1 MSFLHFLRLVR
12 FRNQKLGDVGIRPRR
27 ILAHVNCPPCACMGY
42 HLVCLRGLPPC
53 VQYGLPPSVRAW
65 ASSSILYGT
74 SPHLN
79 ELISCVLP
87 SSVPPRGT
95 VQCTCYHLVCMHGL
109 PSSCI
114 LPHNGACMQL
124 RIIVKSHMYAFE
136 KCYFP
141 LGFFPE
147 RSYCIF
153 IYALHIRDMIFSFSK
168 AGSDVSITN
177 LRLDAC
183 SSNEWG

>member
-1 MSFLHFLRLVR
+1 MSFLHFLGLVR

-27 ILAHVNCPPCACMGY
+27 ILAHVNCLLCACMGY
-42 HLVCLRGLPPC
+42 HLVCLRGLPPVC
-53 VQYGLPPSVRAW
+53 AHELHT
-65 ASSSILYGT
+65 ILYGA

-79 ELISCVLP
+79 VLTSCVLP
-87 SSVPPRGT
+87 PSVPPRGT

-183 SSNEWG
+183 SSNE

>member
-1 MSFLHFLRLVR
+1 MY
-12 FRNQKLGDVGIRPRR
+12 KLPERR
-27 ILAHVNCPPCACMGY
+27 GGGGGGNLGNARKKTFIFKGGLLFPY
-42 HLVCLRGLPPC
+42 HLVCAHGLHT
-53 VQYGLPPSVRAW
+53 
-65 ASSSILYGT
+65 ILYGA

-79 ELISCVLP
+79 GLTSCVLP
-87 SSVPPRGT
+87 PCVPPRGT

-114 LPHNGACMQL
+114 LPHHGACMQL

-183 SSNEWG
+183 SSNE